1 MKQKAAV
8 INPWFCVLCVR
19 SMNTTHQYLLYSA
32 PPEKEAKFRELKRRH
47 GSVFAFHGS
56 SVENWHCVLRLG

>member
-1 MKQKAAV
+1 
-8 INPWFCVLCVR
+8 
-19 SMNTTHQYLLYSA
+19 MNTTHQYLLYSA